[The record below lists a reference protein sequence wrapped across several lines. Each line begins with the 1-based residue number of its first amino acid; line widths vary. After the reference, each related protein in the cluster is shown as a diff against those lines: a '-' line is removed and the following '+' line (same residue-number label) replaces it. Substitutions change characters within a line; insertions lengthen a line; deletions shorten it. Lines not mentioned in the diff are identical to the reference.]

1 MAFAQVSVQYT
12 FFEPTLSPPAVR
24 SGDECLVPVESLQR
38 FGWLALPGKSEIQ
51 VRAEGQTIRL
61 RVQQRSGVP
70 YISLNEAVRQ
80 LGGFGK
86 WVNEKRYQALGV
98 VRSIQVAEENLRVE
112 TSLPV
117 DASVFTLD
125 APPRLVLDLR
135 GAMLSQ
141 SAQAKVEGRCRFS
154 QFAPDVVRV
163 VLDLDAV
170 PTLGPK
176 PKPGKSLAVSFAGGR
191 PITGAPVLLRPPVVG
206 QDDEAETVLR
216 IPYEGPKPSAVSI
229 VKGPDGA
236 IWIRVP
242 QAKPSEEADGTAV
255 SSVTLASATIEQ
267 SPWGDV
273 GVRLELRRPMG
284 VTVSPNEK
292 EIVVRVV
299 RPRNASL
306 ALTSSVLF
314 VDAGHGGS
322 DPGAQFK
329 LPDGT
334 VISEKSITLPI
345 AQEVSRLLTAEGAT
359 SVMTRDSDF
368 NPGLYARAEAA
379 NNSNAHFFVSIHVN
393 SNTVVNSMSGSFVY
407 YHADDMDS
415 RILAECIAEEI
426 GKVSG
431 LPNHGARSD
440 YTLYPDKGLA
450 VLRTSQMPAV
460 LVEVAYLNHEK
471 DRKLLLDPAFQKKIA
486 EAIVRGIKVYLGVQA
501 KG

>member
-1 MAFAQVSVQYT
+1 
-12 FFEPTLSPPAVR
+12 
-24 SGDECLVPVESLQR
+24 
-38 FGWLALPGKSEIQ
+38 
-51 VRAEGQTIRL
+51 
-61 RVQQRSGVP
+61 
-70 YISLNEAVRQ
+70 
-80 LGGFGK
+80 
-86 WVNEKRYQALGV
+86 
-98 VRSIQVAEENLRVE
+98 
-112 TSLPV
+112 
-117 DASVFTLD
+117 
-125 APPRLVLDLR
+125 
-135 GAMLSQ
+135 
-141 SAQAKVEGRCRFS
+141 
-154 QFAPDVVRV
+154 
-163 VLDLDAV
+163 
-170 PTLGPK
+170 
-176 PKPGKSLAVSFAGGR
+176 
-191 PITGAPVLLRPPVVG
+191 
-206 QDDEAETVLR
+206 
-216 IPYEGPKPSAVSI
+216 
-229 VKGPDGA
+229 
-236 IWIRVP
+236 
-242 QAKPSEEADGTAV
+242 
-255 SSVTLASATIEQ
+255 
-267 SPWGDV
+267 
-273 GVRLELRRPMG
+273 MG